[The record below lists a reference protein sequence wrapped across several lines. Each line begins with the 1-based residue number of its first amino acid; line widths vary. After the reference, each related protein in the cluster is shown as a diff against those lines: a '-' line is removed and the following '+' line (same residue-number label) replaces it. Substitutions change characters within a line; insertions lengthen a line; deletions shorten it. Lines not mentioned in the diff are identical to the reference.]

1 MVKSLWMQQLVK
13 EDNPKERLVKGWNEK
28 HIPELAPIV
37 FFNLR
42 GEEYSEETDK
52 FIKCIKENKM
62 SDRNSFEEAYKT
74 DQIINALMENAQNG

>member
-1 MVKSLWMQQLVK
+1 MDATTLKVYVK
-13 EDNPKERLVKGWNEK
+13 EDNPKEGLVKGWNEK
-28 HIPELAPIV
+28 HIPKLAPIV

-74 DQIINALMENAQNG
+74 DQIINALMEDAQNG